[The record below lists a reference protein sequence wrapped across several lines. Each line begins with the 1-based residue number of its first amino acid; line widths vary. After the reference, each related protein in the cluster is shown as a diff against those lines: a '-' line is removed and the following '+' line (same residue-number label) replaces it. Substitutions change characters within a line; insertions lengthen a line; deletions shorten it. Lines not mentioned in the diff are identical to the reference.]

1 MSAENP
7 PSSPAAAPARPPAR
21 IRPARAADLAA
32 IQAIYAHHVLT
43 GLASFE
49 EVPPD
54 LAEMA
59 ARHAKVVGR
68 GLPFLVAEDDGGVLG
83 YAYAA
88 PFRDRVAYRYS
99 LEDSVYMAPGAA
111 GRGIG
116 AALMAE
122 LIARCQALGYRLM
135 VAVIGDSANAAS
147 IGLHRKMGFAPAGR
161 LPSVGFKFGRWV
173 DSVYMVRPLG
183 PGAATPPET

>member
-1 MSAENP
+1 MTDEKT
-7 PSSPAAAPARPPAR
+7 PASRAPAVPARLR
-21 IRPARAADLAA
+21 IRPAGAADIAA

-54 LAEMA
+54 AAEMA
-59 ARHAKVVGR
+59 RRHEKIIGR
-68 GLPFLVAEDDGGVLG
+68 GLPYLVAEDDGGVLG

-88 PFRDRVAYRYS
+88 PFRDRPAYRYA
-99 LEDSVYMAPGAA
+99 LEDSVYVAPGAV
-111 GRGIG
+111 GRGVG

-122 LIARCQALGYRLM
+122 LIVRCEALRYRLM

-147 IGLHRKMGFAPAGR
+147 IGLHRKMGFAPAGG
-161 LPSVGFKFGRWV
+161 LASVGFKFGRWV
-173 DSVYMVRPLG
+173 DSVYMCRPLG
-183 PGAATPPET
+183 PGDTTPPET